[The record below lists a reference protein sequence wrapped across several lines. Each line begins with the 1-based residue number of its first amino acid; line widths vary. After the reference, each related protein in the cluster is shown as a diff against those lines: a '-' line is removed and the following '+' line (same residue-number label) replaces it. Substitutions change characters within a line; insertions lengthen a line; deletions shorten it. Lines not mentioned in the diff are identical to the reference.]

1 MRKLS
6 LILILIL
13 SVLVV
18 RGANSETPTAGTQAL
33 CRFPALRGN
42 TVVFE
47 SAGNLWRVDREGG
60 IARRLTTDAGYDL
73 MPRFSPDGKMIAFT
87 GDYDGNTDVY
97 VIPSEGGPVTRLT
110 FHSDVVP
117 ESPLR
122 WGVDNMVVTWT
133 PDGKH
138 IVFLSRRNT
147 FNSWFGRLFQVPVGG
162 GLPEQLPLP
171 KGGLLSYSADGHRI
185 AYNRIFRNFRTWKQY
200 YGGLAQDVWI
210 YDFTTTKIERVTT
223 WKGTDTYP
231 MWHGDTIYFASDRG
245 EEGRLNL
252 WAYNLATKAFRQ
264 VTHFTDYDIDWPSLG
279 DNGIV
284 FQEGGSLYVLD
295 LPSEQLHKL
304 SVTVPDDGVRFR
316 PRWVDASK
324 LIRSFDIAPNGKRA
338 LFGARGDVFTVPAE
352 HGNIRNLT
360 QSSNAREQYPAWSPD
375 GKWVA
380 YMTDRTGSSEIAIR
394 PSDGNGQEILL
405 TDRKA
410 GYFYGPVWS
419 PGSDRLAFSD
429 NAHVLWYLDMKDKRL
444 TRVDE
449 SPWNEIRD
457 YAWSP
462 DGLWLAYTKAAN
474 TGYGQIYLYSIA
486 DHRATRF
493 STERNNDFNPAF
505 DPGGK
510 YLYFV
515 SSRHENP
522 ALSETEANIATLE
535 MEGVYVAPLRKDEPS
550 PFAPRSDEGSGKT
563 PADTSAKPKEWK
575 PGATAPIHID
585 TSGFAE
591 RAVPLP
597 IPAANIGGLM
607 AAQGKLFYVTRPP
620 QTLDGPLPG
629 QVPAL
634 HVFDLTKRKDVV
646 LLTDIGGYALSADG
660 AKVLAQQKGKY
671 YIIDSTPAPGGT
683 RGEMKPLNLAGMK
696 MFTDPVHEWH
706 EMYDEAWR
714 LERDFFYSS
723 QMNGKDWSAIRAKY
737 ERLVPEMRSREDLNY
752 LIGEMVGELQNS
764 HTYVGGGDMGGGERV
779 PTGLLGVDFG
789 VDSSSGR
796 YFLKKIYPGDNS
808 REAFR
813 SPLTEP
819 GVDAHEG
826 DYLHAVNGHELKAP
840 TNPYSLFV
848 GTHNET
854 VTLTLAKNA
863 HGEGKH
869 DVTVRPIS
877 QELNLRQKDWIDHNR
892 ELVDKGSGGKIGYI
906 YLADM
911 ESTGMDQFIRQFYPQ
926 IRKEGL
932 IIDVRWNG
940 GGFIDQIIL
949 ERLRRVLIG
958 MSTNREQVPGTI
970 PDQVFHGYM
979 VSLINH
985 YSASDGD
992 IFPYY
997 FRKYGLGPLI
1007 GERTWG
1013 GVRGIRGYWP
1023 LLDGGFITVPEA
1035 SLYGLHSE
1043 WVIENHG
1050 VEPDIQ
1056 VDDQPGDVMAGKDAQ
1071 LQTGIDYIMKQLKEH
1086 PVPLPPA
1093 PPLLPAFP
1101 PQEGDGR

>member
-1 MRKLS
+1 
-6 LILILIL
+6 
-13 SVLVV
+13 
-18 RGANSETPTAGTQAL
+18 
-33 CRFPALRGN
+33 
-42 TVVFE
+42 
-47 SAGNLWRVDREGG
+47 
-60 IARRLTTDAGYDL
+60 
-73 MPRFSPDGKMIAFT
+73 
-87 GDYDGNTDVY
+87 
-97 VIPSEGGPVTRLT
+97 
-110 FHSDVVP
+110 
-117 ESPLR
+117 
-122 WGVDNMVVTWT
+122 
-133 PDGKH
+133 
-138 IVFLSRRNT
+138 
-147 FNSWFGRLFQVPVGG
+147 
-162 GLPEQLPLP
+162 
-171 KGGLLSYSADGHRI
+171 
-185 AYNRIFRNFRTWKQY
+185 
-200 YGGLAQDVWI
+200 
-210 YDFTTTKIERVTT
+210 
-223 WKGTDTYP
+223 
-231 MWHGDTIYFASDRG
+231 
-245 EEGRLNL
+245 
-252 WAYNLATKAFRQ
+252 
-264 VTHFTDYDIDWPSLG
+264 
-279 DNGIV
+279 
-284 FQEGGSLYVLD
+284 
-295 LPSEQLHKL
+295 
-304 SVTVPDDGVRFR
+304 
-316 PRWVDASK
+316 
-324 LIRSFDIAPNGKRA
+324 
-338 LFGARGDVFTVPAE
+338 
-352 HGNIRNLT
+352 
-360 QSSNAREQYPAWSPD
+360 
-375 GKWVA
+375 
-380 YMTDRTGSSEIAIR
+380 
-394 PSDGNGQEILL
+394 
-405 TDRKA
+405 
-410 GYFYGPVWS
+410 
-419 PGSDRLAFSD
+419 
-429 NAHVLWYLDMKDKRL
+429 
-444 TRVDE
+444 
-449 SPWNEIRD
+449 
-457 YAWSP
+457 
-462 DGLWLAYTKAAN
+462 
-474 TGYGQIYLYSIA
+474 
-486 DHRATRF
+486 
-493 STERNNDFNPAF
+493 
-505 DPGGK
+505 
-510 YLYFV
+510 
-515 SSRHENP
+515 
-522 ALSETEANIATLE
+522 
-535 MEGVYVAPLRKDEPS
+535 
-550 PFAPRSDEGSGKT
+550 
-563 PADTSAKPKEWK
+563 
-575 PGATAPIHID
+575 
-585 TSGFAE
+585 
-591 RAVPLP
+591 
-597 IPAANIGGLM
+597 
-607 AAQGKLFYVTRPP
+607 
-620 QTLDGPLPG
+620 
-629 QVPAL
+629 
-634 HVFDLTKRKDVV
+634 
-646 LLTDIGGYALSADG
+646 
-660 AKVLAQQKGKY
+660 
-671 YIIDSTPAPGGT
+671 
-683 RGEMKPLNLAGMK
+683 
-696 MFTDPVHEWH
+696 
-706 EMYDEAWR
+706 
-714 LERDFFYSS
+714 
-723 QMNGKDWSAIRAKY
+723 
-737 ERLVPEMRSREDLNY
+737 VPEMRSREDLNY

-826 DYLHAVNGHELKAP
+826 DYLHAVNGHELRAP

-863 HGEGKH
+863 RGDGKH
-869 DVTVRPIS
+869 DVIVRPIS
-877 QELNLRQKDWIDHNR
+877 QELNLRQKEWIDHNR

-1056 VDDQPGDVMAGKDAQ
+1056 VDDLPGDVMAGKDAQ